1 MKKEINFYRCKHC
14 GNIITFLNES
24 GAPISCCGE
33 PMTKLVANSTDAATE
48 KHVPE
53 IKKVNG
59 NVQVTIGSVL
69 HPMQTEHYIEWI
81 ACVSDGK
88 VEFRYLEPGAEPIAE
103 FYHVNAGMIFAYCN
117 LHGLW
122 KAEF

>member
-1 MKKEINFYRCKHC
+1 MKKEISFYRCKHC
-14 GNIITFLNES
+14 GNIITFLKES

-33 PMTKLVANSTDAATE
+33 PMTKLEANSTDAAKE
-48 KHVPE
+48 KHVPV
-53 IKKVNG
+53 INKLDSK
-59 NVQVTIGSVL
+59 VQVTIGSVL
-69 HPMQTEHYIEWI
+69 HPMQEEHYIEWI

-88 VEFRYLEPGAEPIAE
+88 VEFRYLAPGAEPTAE
-103 FYHVNAGMIFAYCN
+103 FYDISSGIIFAYCN